1 MVKRG
6 TTIRAFK
13 ITINYQKINQQFN
26 INSDRLVKSA
36 FWQPTLSC
44 QQKLQRK
51 KNCIQ
56 FSDKASCFWWF
67 DTRKLDEEEA
77 TDTRINNPKYTIKDR
92 KDTEVVL
99 PLKQLN

>member
-1 MVKRG
+1 MLTYMFISYVYKTFHNEHFFKYKRSKMVKRG

-44 QQKLQRK
+44 
-51 KNCIQ
+51 
-56 FSDKASCFWWF
+56 
-67 DTRKLDEEEA
+67 
-77 TDTRINNPKYTIKDR
+77 
-92 KDTEVVL
+92 
-99 PLKQLN
+99 